1 MTSPNIISRESGF
14 TLVECLVAVAVTGIL
29 AATAIANPVSVQH
42 RLELE
47 GGLRR
52 IRVGLDRGRMAAQ
65 RHHQPCGLA
74 LTAEGW
80 QQPSSDA
87 LPPVHPRLGT
97 TVAEVGPPSLQLRS
111 NLPDPVRFSAN
122 GLVLDGGLVV
132 LRHPRLQQPLCL
144 VIGLPLGITRTGVYS
159 GSADDR
165 LSSALCRP
173 QDHA

>member
-1 MTSPNIISRESGF
+1 MTLSNNRSSQGGF
-14 TLVECLVAVAVTGIL
+14 TLVECLVVVAVLGIL

-65 RHHQPCGLA
+65 RHNQPCGLA

-80 QQPSSDA
+80 QHPSSDA
-87 LPPVHPRLGT
+87 LPSCASAEM
-97 TVAEVGPPSLQLRS
+97 TVAELGPSSLQLRS

-132 LRHPRLQQPLCL
+132 LRHPRLQQPVCL
-144 VIGLPLGITRTGVYS
+144 VIGLPLGITRTGVYR
-159 GSADDR
+159 GSDEDR

>member
-1 MTSPNIISRESGF
+1 MRSSNNRCRQGGF
-14 TLVECLVAVAVTGIL
+14 TLVECLMVVVVLGIL
-29 AATAIANPVSVQH
+29 AAMAIANPASVRH
-42 RLELE
+42 RVELE
-47 GGLRR
+47 TGLRR

-80 QQPSSDA
+80 QQPLSDA
-87 LPPVHPRLGT
+87 LPPCSSART
-97 TVAEVGPPSLQLRS
+97 TVAAVGPSSLQLRS

-132 LRHPRLQQPLCL
+132 LHHPRLQQPVCL

>member
-1 MTSPNIISRESGF
+1 MTLSNNRSSQGGF
-14 TLVECLVAVAVTGIL
+14 TLVECLVVVAVLGIL
-29 AATAIANPVSVQH
+29 AATAIANPVSVQN

-80 QQPSSDA
+80 QHPSSDA
-87 LPPVHPRLGT
+87 LPPCASAET
-97 TVAEVGPPSLQLRS
+97 SVAEVGPSSLQLRS
-111 NLPDPVRFSAN
+111 NLSDPVRFSAN

-132 LRHPRLQQPLCL
+132 LRPPRLQQPVCL
-144 VIGLPLGITRTGVYS
+144 VIGLPLGITRTGVYR
-159 GSADDR
+159 GSAEDR

-173 QDHA
+173 QDHG

>member
-1 MTSPNIISRESGF
+1 MDRHACAGF
-14 TLVECLVAVAVTGIL
+14 SLVELLVTIAVLGIL
-29 AATAIANPVSVQH
+29 VSTAIASPVAMNQH
-42 RLELE
+42 LELE
-47 GGLRR
+47 SGLRR
-52 IRVGLDRGRMAAQ
+52 LRIGLDRGRMAAERSQ
-65 RHHQPCGLA
+65 QPCALSLSPIGWDAPLAGELPACRGGRLDLNEQGASA
-74 LTAEGW
+74 LT
-80 QQPSSDA
+80 
-87 LPPVHPRLGT
+87 
-97 TVAEVGPPSLQLRS
+97 LRS

-132 LRHPRLQQPLCL
+132 LHHPRLQQPVCL

>member
-1 MTSPNIISRESGF
+1 MTPSNNISRDRGF
-14 TLVECLVAVAVTGIL
+14 TLLECLVVVAVLGIL
-29 AATAIANPVSVQH
+29 AATAIANPVSVRH

-47 GGLRR
+47 SGLRR

-65 RHHQPCGLA
+65 RRNQPCGLA

-87 LPPVHPRLGT
+87 LPPCTSAGT
-97 TVAEVGPPSLQLRS
+97 TVAEVGPSSLQLRS

-132 LRHPRLQQPLCL
+132 LHHPRLQQPVCL

-159 GSADDR
+159 GNADDSF
-165 LSSALCRP
+165 SSALCRP

>member
-1 MTSPNIISRESGF
+1 MTSSNNRHSQAGF
-14 TLVECLVAVAVTGIL
+14 TLVECLVVVAVLGIL
-29 AATAIANPVSVQH
+29 AATTIANPASVPH

-87 LPPVHPRLGT
+87 LPPCASAGT
-97 TVAEVGPPSLQLRS
+97 TLAEVGPSSLQLRS

-132 LRHPRLQQPLCL
+132 LHHPKLEQSVCL
-144 VIGLPLGITRTGVYS
+144 VIGLPLGISRNGVYR

>member
-1 MTSPNIISRESGF
+1 MTSPNIISRDSGF

-29 AATAIANPVSVQH
+29 AATAIANPASVLH
-42 RLELE
+42 RLEL
-47 GGLRR
+47 GGGPRR
-52 IRVGLDRGRMAAQ
+52 IGVGLERGGVAAQ

-87 LPPVHPRLGT
+87 LPPCSSART
-97 TVAEVGPPSLQLRS
+97 SVAEVGSSSLQLRS

-132 LRHPRLQQPLCL
+132 LHHPRLQQPVCL